1 MSFFSRLSNLI
12 SGFSNG
18 ILDRFEENNPQ
29 IKDAQR
35 KQEIAKQNKDLKEAA
50 AGIRVLEKELEAE
63 LEHASPE
70 RKEEILQK
78 IQEYQAQR
86 KEMQDLI
93 GQNQKRRQTA
103 GLQDVADLINQ
114 ESAAEESLGLLRART
129 EVLESMVSSSNA
141 TTSPKTAQK
150 TQPSAEDTAPKEE
163 EPTESKKRTL

>member
-1 MSFFSRLSNLI
+1 MSFFSRLSNLV

-50 AGIRVLEKELEAE
+50 AGLLVLEKELQAE
-63 LEHASPE
+63 LEQASPE
-70 RKEEILQK
+70 RKEQILQK
-78 IQEYQAQR
+78 IQEYQDQR
-86 KEMQDLI
+86 KEMLDII
-93 GQNQKRRQTA
+93 GQNQKRKHTA

-129 EVLESMVSSSNA
+129 EVLESMVSSS
-141 TTSPKTAQK
+141 TSSNKPVQKKSPSDDSTDPKDEDPA
-150 TQPSAEDTAPKEE
+150 PSQ
-163 EPTESKKRTL
+163 KRTL

>member
-1 MSFFSRLSNLI
+1 MSFFSRLSNLV

-35 KQEIAKQNKDLKEAA
+35 KKDIAKQNKELKEAA
-50 AGIRVLEKELEAE
+50 AGILVLEKELEAE
-63 LEHASPE
+63 LDQASPE
-70 RKEEILQK
+70 RKEQILQK
-78 IQEYQAQR
+78 IQEYQDQR

-93 GQNQKRRQTA
+93 GQNQTRRHTA

-129 EVLESMVSSSNA
+129 EVLESMVSSSKSS
-141 TTSPKTAQK
+141 TKQVQKTSPTD
-150 TQPSAEDTAPKEE
+150 EAP
-163 EPTESKKRTL
+163 EPTDEDPATPQKRTL

>member
-1 MSFFSRLSNLI
+1 MSFFSRLSNLV

-35 KQEIAKQNKDLKEAA
+35 KQDIAKQNKELKEAA
-50 AGIRVLEKELEAE
+50 AGLLVLEKELEAE

-70 RKEEILQK
+70 RQESIRLK

-86 KEMQDLI
+86 KEMLDLI
-93 GQNQKRRQTA
+93 GQSQNRRHAA

-129 EVLESMVSSSNA
+129 EVSESMLSSTPTRKPLKKTSSSA
-141 TTSPKTAQK
+141 EP
-150 TQPSAEDTAPKEE
+150 TQTEEE
-163 EPTESKKRTL
+163 EPTGPKKRTL

>member
-1 MSFFSRLSNLI
+1 MSFFSRLSNLV

-18 ILDRFEENNPQ
+18 ILDRLEENNPQ

-35 KQEIAKQNKDLKEAA
+35 KQDIAKQNKELKEAA
-50 AGIRVLEKELEAE
+50 AGLLVLEKELEAE
-63 LEHASPE
+63 LENASPE
-70 RKEEILQK
+70 RQESIRLK

-93 GQNQKRRQTA
+93 AQNQHRRHTA

-129 EVLESMVSSSNA
+129 EVLESMVSSSTP
-141 TTSPKTAQK
+141 TTKPVKKTSSSSEP
-150 TQPSAEDTAPKEE
+150 TQTEE
-163 EPTESKKRTL
+163 EPTSPKKRTL

>member
-1 MSFFSRLSNLI
+1 MSFFSRLSNLV

-35 KQEIAKQNKDLKEAA
+35 KQEIAAQNKELKEAA
-50 AGIRVLEKELEAE
+50 AGLLVLEKELEAE
-63 LEHASPE
+63 LERASPE
-70 RKEEILQK
+70 RQGSIRLK

-86 KEMQDLI
+86 KEMLDLI
-93 GQNQKRRQTA
+93 GQNQNRRHTA

-129 EVLESMVSSSNA
+129 EVSESMISSS
-141 TTSPKTAQK
+141 TSITKPVKKTSS
-150 TQPSAEDTAPKEE
+150 SAETTQTEEE
-163 EPTESKKRTL
+163 EPTSPPKRTL